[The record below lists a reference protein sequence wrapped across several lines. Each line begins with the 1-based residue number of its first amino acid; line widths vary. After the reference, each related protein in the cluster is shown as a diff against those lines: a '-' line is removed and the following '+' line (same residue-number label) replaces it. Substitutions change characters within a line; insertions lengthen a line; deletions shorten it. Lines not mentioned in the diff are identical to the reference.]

1 MVNENAIACVR
12 DKFNF
17 LRSIMDKRMRRRWAA
32 TEAMSLGWGGVTT
45 VAQATGLSQ
54 RTLYRG
60 IYELKDTKSLDGE
73 KPNMPVRRSGRPCK
87 LTNEQVAALEKL
99 LREGATS
106 HGWSNEVW
114 TRKRVAVVIRR
125 HFKVTLGQ
133 QSISKLLKRRLGW
146 SLQKPTRQ
154 LRDRDDL
161 EIERWLTEEYPRI
174 LARAARRRAYLAFI
188 DETGFMLSPTL
199 RRTYAPR
206 GKQPV
211 IRTGD
216 PHARISVIG
225 AMTISPK
232 QHHFSFQFHLAEEN
246 VNFHGCSIVPFVDT
260 VYRTLAGPLTIIWD
274 GIRIHSAKPLADY
287 LFRHRDIVVES
298 FPAGASEVNPAD
310 KVWGYVK
317 FGRLPNY
324 APPGLKSLRG
334 RIRREFSRLQGRPDL
349 LESMFHRTGLTLD
362 PKEPIKTS
370 WTPDGRLIAGE
381 HRRKRSG
388 LPS

>member
-1 MVNENAIACVR
+1 M
-12 DKFNF
+12 
-17 LRSIMDKRMRRRWAA
+17 
-32 TEAMSLGWGGVTT
+32 
-45 VAQATGLSQ
+45 
-54 RTLYRG
+54 
-60 IYELKDTKSLDGE
+60 
-73 KPNMPVRRSGRPCK
+73 
-87 LTNEQVAALEKL
+87 
-99 LREGATS
+99 
-106 HGWSNEVW
+106 
-114 TRKRVAVVIRR
+114 
-125 HFKVTLGQ
+125 
-133 QSISKLLKRRLGW
+133 
-146 SLQKPTRQ
+146 
-154 LRDRDDL
+154 

-334 RIRREFSRLQGRPDL
+334 RIRREFPGCRGVLTYSNPCFIVLALLSTRRSRSR
-349 LESMFHRTGLTLD
+349 R
-362 PKEPIKTS
+362 S